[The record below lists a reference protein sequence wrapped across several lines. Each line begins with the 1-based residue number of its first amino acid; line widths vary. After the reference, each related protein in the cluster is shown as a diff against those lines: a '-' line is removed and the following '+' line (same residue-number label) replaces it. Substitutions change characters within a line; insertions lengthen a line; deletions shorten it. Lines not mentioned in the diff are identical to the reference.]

1 MWLFLSLGVIALV
14 IVLAHFLPK
23 LGAKPLS
30 NNKMSK
36 ISGWVMV
43 LVFVM
48 LIARAIDYW
57 ISG

>member
-1 MWLFLSLGVIALV
+1 MWLILSLGVIALV
-14 IVLAHFLPK
+14 IALAHFMPK

>member
-1 MWLFLSLGVIALV
+1 MWLLLSLGVIALV
-14 IVLAHFLPK
+14 IALAHTLPK

-48 LIARAIDYW
+48 LIARAIQHW